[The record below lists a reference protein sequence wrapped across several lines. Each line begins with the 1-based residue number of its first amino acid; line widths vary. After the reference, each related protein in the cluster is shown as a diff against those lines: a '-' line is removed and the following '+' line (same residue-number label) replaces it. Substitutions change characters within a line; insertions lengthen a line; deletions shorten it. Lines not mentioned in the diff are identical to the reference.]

1 MIPIERQEMILEL
14 LKKRKSADVKRIA
27 EHCYSSEATVRR
39 DLIELEKMKLIRRT
53 RGGAILFEG
62 SNDEPSASVRMSE
75 NMDKKQLIA
84 DRAID
89 LIRDYK
95 TFFFDSSSTVSILAR
110 IFSMPYRTVIT
121 TGLNSALILSEKK
134 GLNVIIPGG
143 NVSYESNS
151 MVGSLTLRQLLE
163 FNPECAVFSCGGISD
178 GLVTEA
184 TFEQSELKKAVASR
198 AKVKVLLADSTKF
211 SRKLPFSVARLD
223 DFDILVTDAPVPKEV
238 LGSSSRIKVIY

>member
-1 MIPIERQEMILEL
+1 MIPIERQELILEL

-27 EHCYSSEATVRR
+27 EYCYSSEATVRR

-53 RGGAILFEG
+53 RGGAILFES
-62 SNDEPSASVRMSE
+62 SNDEPSATVRMSE
-75 NMDKKQLIA
+75 NMDKKERIA
-84 DRAID
+84 TLATDI
-89 LIRDYK
+89 IGEHK
-95 TFFFDSSSTVSILAR
+95 TFFFDSSSTVSVLAR
-110 IFSMPYRTVIT
+110 AFSMPYRTVIT

-151 MVGSLTLRQLLE
+151 MVGALTLRQLLE
-163 FNPECAVFSCGGISD
+163 FNPECAVFSCGGIKD

-211 SRKLPFSVARLD
+211 SRKLPFSFARLD
-223 DFDILVTDAPVPKEV
+223 DFDILITDAPVPAEV
-238 LGSSSRIKVIY
+238 LGGSVRVKVVF